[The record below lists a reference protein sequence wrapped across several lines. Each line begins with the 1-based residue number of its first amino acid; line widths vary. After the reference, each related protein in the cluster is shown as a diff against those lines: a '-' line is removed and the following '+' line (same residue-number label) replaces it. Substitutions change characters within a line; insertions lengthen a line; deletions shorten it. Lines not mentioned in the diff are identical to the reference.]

1 MNFGNILEGLG
12 LPGVVIFGLAAALI
26 FVYKEKSNLQKQL
39 NDLQDTR
46 AAELRDTRDK
56 ILEPLQEQITLGRQ
70 IYDVLTNPRN
80 KRGS

>member
-1 MNFGNILEGLG
+1 MNFGAVLEGLG
-12 LPGVVIFGLAAALI
+12 LPGVVIFGLAVALI